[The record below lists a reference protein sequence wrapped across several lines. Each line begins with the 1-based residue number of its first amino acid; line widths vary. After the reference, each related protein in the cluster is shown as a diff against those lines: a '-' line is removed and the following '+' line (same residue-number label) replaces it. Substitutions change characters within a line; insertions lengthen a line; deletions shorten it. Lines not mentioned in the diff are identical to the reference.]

1 MPTQVE
7 IAEHL
12 GLSQPTVHKHMAQL
26 GIDWTTAS
34 MDEIRLAYLEHL
46 RGLAAG
52 HRTHDGMDLTRERA
66 MTEKVDRELKELALA
81 EKRGQLVNVAQLEPE
96 LTRMVVAF
104 RTELLASDDKLK
116 AEIDAFYGIDLDLAF
131 LNEHTRNSL
140 RQLARYD
147 PEHQGDAA
155 SSGEAGGAAG
165 DHDDDGMGASA
176 SPALG

>member
-1 MPTQVE
+1 VPTQVE

-12 GLSQPTVHKHMAQL
+12 GMSQQAVSKQLAQL
-26 GIDWTTAS
+26 GLDWSTAT

-52 HRTHDGMDLTRERA
+52 HRTSDGMDLTRERA
-66 MTEKVDRELKELALA
+66 LTEKVDRELKELALA

-96 LTRMVVAF
+96 IARMVVAF
-104 RTELLASDDKLK
+104 RTELLAKDDKLK

-131 LNEHTRNSL
+131 LNEHTRTAL

-147 PEHQGDAA
+147 PEHPGDAP
-155 SSGEAGGAAG
+155 SGGEASRAAG
-165 DHDDDGMGASA
+165 DHDDDGVGEGA
-176 SPALG
+176 PAAVG